1 MASRQLA
8 RARLLRTPAL
18 PPNRVVRPSQTLRC
32 LPQTQSLL
40 PRASLTAALQSI
52 STVRHYANGRP
63 HPPGGTHRMNLGGEP
78 EKSALEQFGV
88 DLTEKAK
95 KGKLDPVIGRDSE
108 IHRTIQVL
116 SRRTKNNPVLI
127 GAAGTG
133 KTAILE
139 GLAQRIVQGD
149 VPESIK
155 DKRVIALDLGSLI
168 AGAKFRGD
176 FEERLKS
183 VLKEVEDAQGGVIL
197 FIDELHTLL
206 GLGKAEGS
214 IDASNLLKPAL
225 SRGELQCCG
234 ATTLNEYRLIE
245 KDVALARRFQ
255 PIQVGEPSVAATI
268 SILRGIKNKYEVH
281 HGVRIT
287 DAALVAAATYSNRY
301 ITDRFLPDKAI
312 DLVDEAASALR
323 LQQESKPDVIR
334 ELDRQITTIQIEL
347 ESLRK
352 ETDISSRER
361 REKLQEDL
369 KAKQEESAKLTE
381 VWEKEKAEIESLKRT
396 KEELE
401 RARFELDRAQ
411 REGNFAKAGELRYS
425 TIPSLEAKLPKEG
438 EEAAAGGT
446 TLIHDSVTPDDI
458 ANVVSRTT
466 GIPVNKLMA
475 GEVEKL
481 IHMED
486 TLRQSVRGQDEAL
499 TAVANA
505 VRMQRAGLSGQN
517 RPLASFMF
525 LGPTGVGKTELCKRM
540 AEFLFSTETA
550 VLRFD
555 MSEFQEKHT
564 ISRLIGSPA
573 GYVGYDDAGQL
584 TEAVR
589 RKPYAVLLFDEFEKA
604 HRDIS
609 ALLLQ
614 VLDEGFLTD
623 SQGHKVD
630 FRNTLIVLTSNLGA
644 DILVGAN
651 PLHSFKDYGNA
662 ELSPDIKQ
670 AVMEVVQSAYPP
682 EFLNRIDEFIIFRR
696 LSREA
701 LRDIVDIR
709 IKELQARLDDRRI
722 VLQVDNEIKDWL
734 CEKGYDPKYGARP
747 LNRLIAKEIG
757 NRLADKII
765 RGELTS
771 GQTAVI
777 SFNEDKTALEVTAD
791 VIEQTNPTVLLT
803 STRVDYLNTAQ
814 SSGQDGI
821 HRYLPYQLDIRP
833 SQEFGHSNAI
843 AKLAALEVPSAHE
856 QRIKFFVPH
865 NGLIDPEQLG
875 AESLGFTLQE
885 GRLLHMA
892 SSIDMEN
899 TVTIGCAGAVLAYL
913 QRRRTTDSITTL
925 GFTGAY
931 QVRSVE
937 MFSLKGTMFINRSTL
952 LSLHITESES
962 HLSMLNQGPGRKS
975 PASKEGLSV
984 YGLFQRFAHTPQ
996 GRNRLRQ
1003 IFLRPSV
1010 EINVICERHD
1020 FISVYLRPD
1029 NYDALNKIV
1038 KGLKH
1043 IKNLRPVMINL
1054 RKGIS
1059 TGSAKI
1065 TGFKTTVWAT
1075 LLAFAFYGIDIH
1087 DALKETFGADNLNLR
1102 TQVDIDRSEDQG
1114 RTVVKPGLDR
1124 ELDRM
1129 KDTYDGLNDLLKEVA
1144 TEIAATIPESLDI
1157 DVNVIY
1163 FPQLGFNIAVP
1174 LNDMGEAAYSGTAD
1188 DWELIF
1194 VTENR
1199 AYFKDFRMREMDQS
1213 LGDIYGLICEKEIE
1227 IIYDLAQKVL
1237 QHKDAL
1243 VQASDMCGH
1252 IDGVYNM
1259 VRPRMVEENMIRI
1272 KGGRHILQELTVPSY
1287 VPNDTFLVG
1296 GSLETEIR
1304 VPQEVLENPHGP
1316 SMLILTGPNYSGKS
1330 VYMKQVALNV
1340 YLAQV
1345 GSFVPAEK
1353 AEIGVADKILVKM
1366 NSQESVSKIQST
1378 FMNDLQQISFDLKQV
1393 TGRSL
1398 LLIDEFGKGTNESDG
1413 IGLACGILEH
1423 LLSLEDAPKVITA
1436 THFHEIFQNG
1446 FLQPRRRLQLGHMEV
1461 RILGKAR
1468 QVEDQ
1473 ITYLYKYG
1481 PVHAFRSLQQK
1492 FWDEMIVNRANDL
1505 AALSARGENLIAACA
1520 TLSAEETETLAE
1532 ADVLA
1537 RSFLAWDLSNTSDV
1551 EGVRDMLE
1559 SLFARTEE

>member
-8 RARLLRTPAL
+8 RARLLLTPAL
-18 PPNRVVRPSQTLRC
+18 SPNRVVRPSQTLRC

>member
-1 MASRQLA
+1 MLCRHS
-8 RARLLRTPAL
+8 
-18 PPNRVVRPSQTLRC
+18 
-32 LPQTQSLL
+32 SL
-40 PRASLTAALQSI
+40 
-52 STVRHYANGRP
+52 
-63 HPPGGTHRMNLGGEP
+63 
-78 EKSALEQFGV
+78 
-88 DLTEKAK
+88 
-95 KGKLDPVIGRDSE
+95 
-108 IHRTIQVL
+108 
-116 SRRTKNNPVLI
+116 
-127 GAAGTG
+127 
-133 KTAILE
+133 
-139 GLAQRIVQGD
+139 
-149 VPESIK
+149 
-155 DKRVIALDLGSLI
+155 
-168 AGAKFRGD
+168 
-176 FEERLKS
+176 
-183 VLKEVEDAQGGVIL
+183 
-197 FIDELHTLL
+197 
-206 GLGKAEGS
+206 
-214 IDASNLLKPAL
+214 PAL
-225 SRGELQCCG
+225 S
-234 ATTLNEYRLIE
+234 T
-245 KDVALARRFQ
+245 
-255 PIQVGEPSVAATI
+255 
-268 SILRGIKNKYEVH
+268 
-281 HGVRIT
+281 
-287 DAALVAAATYSNRY
+287 RY
-301 ITDRFLPDKAI
+301 T
-312 DLVDEAASALR
+312 
-323 LQQESKPDVIR
+323 
-334 ELDRQITTIQIEL
+334 
-347 ESLRK
+347 
-352 ETDISSRER
+352 
-361 REKLQEDL
+361 
-369 KAKQEESAKLTE
+369 
-381 VWEKEKAEIESLKRT
+381 
-396 KEELE
+396 
-401 RARFELDRAQ
+401 
-411 REGNFAKAGELRYS
+411 
-425 TIPSLEAKLPKEG
+425 
-438 EEAAAGGT
+438 
-446 TLIHDSVTPDDI
+446 
-458 ANVVSRTT
+458 
-466 GIPVNKLMA
+466 
-475 GEVEKL
+475 
-481 IHMED
+481 
-486 TLRQSVRGQDEAL
+486 
-499 TAVANA
+499 
-505 VRMQRAGLSGQN
+505 
-517 RPLASFMF
+517 
-525 LGPTGVGKTELCKRM
+525 
-540 AEFLFSTETA
+540 
-550 VLRFD
+550 
-555 MSEFQEKHT
+555 
-564 ISRLIGSPA
+564 
-573 GYVGYDDAGQL
+573 
-584 TEAVR
+584 
-589 RKPYAVLLFDEFEKA
+589 
-604 HRDIS
+604 
-609 ALLLQ
+609 
-614 VLDEGFLTD
+614 
-623 SQGHKVD
+623 
-630 FRNTLIVLTSNLGA
+630 
-644 DILVGAN
+644 
-651 PLHSFKDYGNA
+651 
-662 ELSPDIKQ
+662 
-670 AVMEVVQSAYPP
+670 
-682 EFLNRIDEFIIFRR
+682 
-696 LSREA
+696 
-701 LRDIVDIR
+701 
-709 IKELQARLDDRRI
+709 
-722 VLQVDNEIKDWL
+722 
-734 CEKGYDPKYGARP
+734 
-747 LNRLIAKEIG
+747 
-757 NRLADKII
+757 
-765 RGELTS
+765 
-771 GQTAVI
+771 
-777 SFNEDKTALEVTAD
+777 
-791 VIEQTNPTVLLT
+791 
-803 STRVDYLNTAQ
+803 
-814 SSGQDGI
+814 
-821 HRYLPYQLDIRP
+821 P

-962 HLSMLNQGPGRKS
+962 HPSMLNQGPGRKS

-1075 LLAFAFYGIDIH
+1075 LLAVAFYGIDIH

-1102 TQVDIDRSEDQG
+1102 TQALRVFEASQLYRVGRMIQETVDIDRSEDQG

-1252 IDGVYNM
+1252 IDGEYNM

-1461 RILGKAR
+1461 RISGKAR

-1532 ADVLA
+1532 AGVLA